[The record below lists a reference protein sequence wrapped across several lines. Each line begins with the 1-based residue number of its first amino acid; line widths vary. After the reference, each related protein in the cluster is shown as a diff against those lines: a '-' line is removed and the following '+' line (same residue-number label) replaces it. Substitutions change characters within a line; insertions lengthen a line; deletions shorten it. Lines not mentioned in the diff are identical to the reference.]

1 MSPSLVEGRP
11 MRSDLTVMSQREIL
25 RLQAMQRLDSGSL
38 SQADIAAQLRLC
50 VRQVKRLLRRYRLH
64 GASGL
69 TSQKRGR
76 PSNHRTDPALLA
88 RALAIVASRYADFGP
103 TLASEK
109 LAERDQIRIPKETL
123 RTAMIA
129 ADLWKPRRSKRSKAH
144 PPRERRAC
152 FGELVQIDGSHSPQA
167 KGRVERA
174 NGVLQDRLVKELRL
188 ENISTIDDAN
198 AFVPNFITRYN
209 ERFAVEPR
217 STIDAHR
224 PVASNVD
231 IDRILCS
238 WHPRVI
244 SKNLTVQFGSSIYE
258 IIENA
263 QPRRLQHARVI
274 VLERK
279 DGTVVIERDGQSLPY
294 RIRPIADR
302 RPKTVDAKTLADS
315 DQSSHDHRAP
325 NPKKG
330 HRLPPEHPWTMSE
343 AVPSPYGQ
351 SYLATAGFSRT
362 PIPSISTR
370 TRSPGLIQRRGLRE
384 VPTPAGVPVATM
396 SPGSSVI
403 TAESSAMMR
412 ATPNTI
418 SDVEEFCSTSSPIV
432 VRMRSACGSAIASR
446 VTSTGPHGP
455 CVSKTLPIVH
465 CDVRIW

>member
-1 MSPSLVEGRP
+1 MSPSPVEGRP

-25 RLQAMQRLDSGSL
+25 RLQAMQRLESGNL
-38 SQADIAAQLRLC
+38 SQADIAAQLGLC
-50 VRQVKRLLRRYRLH
+50 VRQVKRLLRRYRQH

-69 TSQKRGR
+69 ISRKRGR

-129 ADLWKPRRSKRSKAH
+129 ADLWKPRRARRSKAH

-152 FGELVQIDGSHSPQA
+152 FGELVQIDGSQHRWFEQRGPRCTLLVFVDDATSALLGLRFETAETTHGYFALVGEYLRAYGKPLAFYSDRFGVFRVNLPSAKSDGITQFGRAMHDLQIESICANSPQA

-174 NGVLQDRLVKELRL
+174 NRVLQDRLVKELRL

-198 AFVPNFITRYN
+198 AFVPDFITRYN
-209 ERFAVEPR
+209 QRFAVEPR

-224 PVASNVD
+224 AIAPNVD
-231 IDRILCS
+231 LDRILCC
-238 WHPRVI
+238 WHPRII
-244 SKNLTVQFGSSIYE
+244 SKNLTVQFGSSIFE

-279 DGTVVIERDGQSLPY
+279 DGTVAIERDGQSLPY
-294 RIRPIADR
+294 RTRPIADR
-302 RPKTVDAKTLADS
+302 RPRIADAKTVAASNQLG
-315 DQSSHDHRAP
+315 HDHRAP

-330 HRLPPEHPWTMSE
+330 HPLNHEHPWT
-343 AVPSPYGQ
+343 
-351 SYLATAGFSRT
+351 TT
-362 PIPSISTR
+362 PR
-370 TRSPGLIQRRGLRE
+370 RRSQ
-384 VPTPAGVPVATM
+384 A
-396 SPGSSVI
+396 
-403 TAESSAMMR
+403 
-412 ATPNTI
+412 
-418 SDVEEFCSTSSPIV
+418 
-432 VRMRSACGSAIASR
+432 
-446 VTSTGPHGP
+446 
-455 CVSKTLPIVH
+455 TLPRDILIGP
-465 CDVRIW
+465 DGDIIALR